1 MPAVARELT
10 ITYGATSIGGTT
22 DRLLDASERPF
33 SLAMTYTQ
41 AVLSFEFLTTN
52 FATEALL
59 RTEITTLEA
68 AFSTPRQRLQIVGA
82 TGTYLDLNPAA
93 NTGFEAVAEIEK
105 VGSRLGDSA
114 RSRRYRVTIT
124 VQLPA
129 DLAGQNGRRSSS
141 FTVDYTPSD
150 RRTITIEGEYTAL
163 GGNTALAQYTASIAA
178 YVGTIQGLVGG
189 TYGEKGSEQITANDT
204 NTIMSFRRTFQE
216 IFLSESAG
224 QTNDTDLV
232 DPLLSVTRIRSAPGD
247 APLGGSTV
255 ERLVTYQVAYVAG
268 VRTTVDLDSK
278 WTGTI
283 RPWILQ
289 HVAAATGASALAV
302 VDESPKLDA
311 SKREITASMTLV
323 AAGGTKVLSA
333 TVTTEDAD
341 DPGDVL
347 VPAWVR
353 GTRHG
358 KYLFEGPALFGRT
371 VTEVVTVLGI
381 VSPQGTPSGGSRQGR
396 VRFRPSGGA
405 GVGAFAIGA
414 RLSINIS
421 GGGGGSGS
429 APGGAPGGGK
439 TGLIPIG
446 PQRTRTSPRRIGLPG
461 NTIDVTDIT
470 TTTNLIYYEPAGGAG
485 GGGTARPRTLARA
498 APGNV

>member
-10 ITYGATSIGGTT
+10 ITYGATSVGGTT

-33 SLAMTYTQ
+33 SLAVNYQQ
-41 AVLSFEFLTTN
+41 AALSFEFITTN
-52 FATEALL
+52 FATEALF

-82 TGTYLDLNPAA
+82 TGTYLDLDPTT

-105 VGSRLGDSA
+105 AGSRLGDSA

-129 DLAGQNGRRSSS
+129 DLAGQNGRRASS
-141 FTVDYTPSD
+141 FAVDYTPSD
-150 RRTITIEGEYTAL
+150 RRTITVEGEYTAL
-163 GGNTALAQYTASIAA
+163 GGNTALQQYTASIAA
-178 YVGTIQGLVGG
+178 YVATIQGLVGG
-189 TYGEKGSEQITANDT
+189 TYGEKGSEQIKVNDT

-224 QTNDTDLV
+224 ATNDTDLV

-247 APLGGSTV
+247 APLGGSTI
-255 ERLVTYQVAYVAG
+255 ERLVTYQVAYAAG
-268 VRTTVDLDSK
+268 VRTTVDLDAK
-278 WTGTI
+278 WTGSI

-289 HVAAATGASALAV
+289 HVAAATGASALAIM
-302 VDESPKLDA
+302 DESPKFDA
-311 SKREITASMTLV
+311 GKREITAGMTLV
-323 AAGGTKVLSA
+323 AAGGTKVISA
-333 TVTTEDAD
+333 SVVTEDAD
-341 DPGDVL
+341 DAGDVL

-371 VTEVVTVLGI
+371 VTETVTVLGI
-381 VSPQGTPSGGSRQGR
+381 VSPQATPGGSGRGR
-396 VRFRPSGGA
+396 VRFRQGP

-421 GGGGGSGS
+421 GGGGGGGG

-439 TGLIPIG
+439 SGLIPIG

-470 TTTNLIYYEPAGGAG
+470 TTTNLVYYEPAGGSG
-485 GGGTARPRTLARA
+485 GGGFSRPRTLARA